1 MVHGNI
7 NLVKTTKF
15 AQMLSWMVRGVLD
28 GLRGH
33 NRA

>member
-7 NLVKTTKF
+7 NLVKTAKF